1 MENNGKNVRTHRV
14 GSITTGT
21 VMILF
26 GILFLVHLLF
36 GCMNYMTIF
45 SFWPVILVG
54 LGIELFIS
62 NFLERK
68 IVYDK
73 ASIFLLFIMAFF
85 AMLMAFVDVCM
96 KAALAYYV

>member
-1 MENNGKNVRTHRV
+1 MENKTKIERTHRV
-14 GSITTGT
+14 GSVTTGA

-36 GCMNYMTIF
+36 GCMSYMTIF
-45 SFWPVILVG
+45 SFWPIILIG

-62 NFLERK
+62 NFQERK